1 MQPIRIGAHLFMTP
15 ALAYSGAG
23 YALAQAGIVILFA
36 EIGFL
41 LSFWKG
47 VHSK

>member
-1 MQPIRIGAHLFMTP
+1 MTP